1 MLINEKYSPLK
12 NMALSQVDIWMS
24 FSSGNV
30 YFETSSVVLGR
41 ELYNVI
47 HLFSVCFCYVVR
59 LCLGY
64 KKSSLLL
71 SWKVFLFSWSSNTV
85 VVFDEKN
92 TFLYKECI
100 YCQYSGLLKNPS
112 TRVIIFHISQYSY
125 WFLLQNKKMFYIFW
139 PIKHHTEPQFCL
151 FQSRFQVIISEITGH
166 NS

>member
-12 NMALSQVDIWMS
+12 NMALSQVDIRMS

-71 SWKVFLFSWSSNTV
+71 S
-85 VVFDEKN
+85 
-92 TFLYKECI
+92 
-100 YCQYSGLLKNPS
+100 
-112 TRVIIFHISQYSY
+112 
-125 WFLLQNKKMFYIFW
+125 
-139 PIKHHTEPQFCL
+139 
-151 FQSRFQVIISEITGH
+151 
-166 NS
+166 